1 MELVANDTV
10 HTSFVS
16 VRHVFVEN
24 HFVQNLDSQC
34 AHCHRF
40 PSHSTASKRATTTRW
55 RCISATA
62 SVIHMRSTA
71 YDAPSVVSS
80 VSSLAACGLPCC
92 ARMAPQCPSVWVSFV
107 AFFAIE
113 RLRAPSVPSRL
124 RVQESTM
131 WSIAGWA
138 FQEGP
143 PCPCIGHSP
152 PRVSTRACVR
162 VCAPNATPLRFLI
175 RNHADLHLPRRLSL
189 GASRRPGGLRDR
201 RRSPAVCT

>member
-10 HTSFVS
+10 HTSFVF
-16 VRHVFVEN
+16 VRHVFAEN

-71 YDAPSVVSS
+71 CDAPSVVSS

-92 ARMAPQCPSVWVSFV
+92 ARMAPQCPSVWVSLV
-107 AFFAIE
+107 AFFLS
-113 RLRAPSVPSRL
+113 LRSSVCGRRQSRL
-124 RVQESTM
+124 VFGSRSPRCGA
-131 WSIAGWA
+131 SLAGPSKKA
-138 FQEGP
+138 P
-143 PCPCIGHSP
+143 RALALAIHRACID
-152 PRVSTRACVR
+152 TRACA
-162 VCAPNATPLRFLI
+162 C
-175 RNHADLHLPRRLSL
+175 
-189 GASRRPGGLRDR
+189 
-201 RRSPAVCT
+201 VCTERHPTWVSYS